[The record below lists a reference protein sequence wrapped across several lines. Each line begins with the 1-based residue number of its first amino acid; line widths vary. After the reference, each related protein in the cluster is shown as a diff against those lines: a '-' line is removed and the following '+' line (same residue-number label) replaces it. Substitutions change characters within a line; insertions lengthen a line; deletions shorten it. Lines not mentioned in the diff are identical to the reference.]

1 MGHRGNDSGTGSR
14 LLRAAALGCALLL
27 GGCQSEPIRNLQSDF
42 KGLFGKKSAGEA
54 TLAIG
59 LRQYEEG
66 NYPEATKQ
74 LQSAIGQGLS
84 SAERVK
90 AHKHLAFI
98 HCVSERTAACREEFR
113 KALAIDPG
121 LELAAAEAG
130 HPTWGPV
137 FRAVKAGR

>member
-1 MGHRGNDSGTGSR
+1 VGYCANNSGTGSR
-14 LLRAAALGCALLL
+14 LLNAAVLACALVL

-54 TLAIG
+54 TLAAG

-66 NYPEATKQ
+66 NYPEAAKQ
-74 LQSAIGQGLS
+74 LQSAIAQGLTS
-84 SAERVK
+84 TDRVK

-98 HCVSERTAACREEFR
+98 HCVSERIAACREEFR

-137 FRAVKAGR
+137 FRAVKSGR